1 MKGIRGMTQSNRIFG
16 EVFDGKTEK
25 LDYIPVA
32 DIDGKYVEEKTKEHI
47 FVNILSPLFAI
58 GGITHP
64 DDNCGEF
71 YRLDA
76 SKKDVYSEQNR
87 FLASC
92 TAGAQVRLNT
102 DADSVII
109 KIWLRSAITGMNH
122 FTNRGVYGLDMLVG
136 AGNNRR
142 YVGAPMQTFAES
154 STYNEGVLNLPK
166 GEKEVLI
173 NLPLYGGL
181 TKMAIGFP
189 AGAKIAKP
197 ADRTVKDPV
206 CFYGSSITQGG
217 CVSRPGNM
225 YSHILCR
232 ALDAD
237 CMNLGFSGSAMGEQS
252 VAEYIGTRKISA
264 FVMDYDFNS
273 PTAETLRQTHE
284 PFFQTVRKAHP
295 DVPVIFVT
303 HPYYYE
309 ENENDRKRK
318 DVIRATYENAIASGD
333 QNVYFVDS
341 ETFFPLEMRD
351 LYAVDI
357 LHPND
362 LGHFMMAKAIYPA
375 LANALKK

>member
-1 MKGIRGMTQSNRIFG
+1 M
-16 EVFDGKTEK
+16 
-25 LDYIPVA
+25 
-32 DIDGKYVEEKTKEHI
+32 
-47 FVNILSPLFAI
+47 
-58 GGITHP
+58 
-64 DDNCGEF
+64 
-71 YRLDA
+71 
-76 SKKDVYSEQNR
+76 
-87 FLASC
+87 
-92 TAGAQVRLNT
+92 
-102 DADSVII
+102 
-109 KIWLRSAITGMNH
+109 
-122 FTNRGVYGLDMLVG
+122 
-136 AGNNRR
+136 
-142 YVGAPMQTFAES
+142 
-154 STYNEGVLNLPK
+154 
-166 GEKEVLI
+166 
-173 NLPLYGGL
+173 
-181 TKMAIGFP
+181 
-189 AGAKIAKP
+189 
-197 ADRTVKDPV
+197 
-206 CFYGSSITQGG
+206 
-217 CVSRPGNM
+217 
-225 YSHILCR
+225 
-232 ALDAD
+232 
-237 CMNLGFSGSAMGEQS
+237 
-252 VAEYIGTRKISA
+252 AEYIGTRKISA

>member
-1 MKGIRGMTQSNRIFG
+1 MDLEMRVFG
-16 EVFDGKTEK
+16 EVFDGRAVK
-25 LDYIPVA
+25 LDYVPVE
-32 DIDGKYVEEKTKEHI
+32 DVDGKYIEGKNENTV
-47 FVNILSPLFAI
+47 FVNILNPLFAI

-64 DDNCGEF
+64 DSNCGEF

-76 SKKDVYSEQNR
+76 SKKDIYSDANK

-92 TAGAQVRLNT
+92 TAGAQVRFNT
-102 DADSVII
+102 DADNITI

-122 FTNRGVYGLDMLVG
+122 FSNRGVYGLDMLVG
-136 AGNNRR
+136 TGNNRR
-142 YVGAPMQTFAES
+142 YVGAQMQTFADS
-154 STYNEGVLNLPK
+154 STFNEGVLNLPK

-189 AGAKIAKP
+189 AGTKIAKP
-197 ADRTVKDPV
+197 AERSIKDPV

-273 PTAETLRQTHE
+273 PTAETLQQTHE
-284 PFFQTVRKAHP
+284 PFFKTVRRAHP

-303 HPYYYE
+303 HPYYYKE
-309 ENENDRKRK
+309 SENDAKRK
-318 DVIRATYENAIASGD
+318 SVIRTTYENALKSGD
-333 QNVYFVDS
+333 KNVYFVDS

-362 LGHFMMAKAIYPA
+362 LGQFMMAKAIYPV
-375 LANALKK
+375 LAKALKK